1 MSRITERKIAFSTPW
16 FDVIAK
22 RIDDQ
27 ELPHFTVKPAD
38 YVTIVATDH
47 EGRFLLVRQ
56 FRPVVEAETLELP
69 GGLVEPGETPEMAAR
84 RELTEETGYE
94 ADHFE
99 ALGTLTPDVGRLGN
113 RLWCFA
119 ASGVRALVPAPVLH
133 EGITLVR
140 YTSEELSACLADLRC
155 DGALTFAV
163 LMLAAL
169 RGRFALDMRS
179 AVTGG

>member
-1 MSRITERKIAFSTPW
+1 MSRITDRQVAFSTPW
-16 FDVIAK
+16 FDIIAK

-27 ELPHFTVKPAD
+27 PLPHFTVKPAD
-38 YVTIVATDH
+38 YVTIVATDP

-56 FRPVVEAETLELP
+56 FRPVVETETIELP
-69 GGLVEPGETPEMAAR
+69 GGLVEPAETPEMAAR

-99 ALGTLTPDVGRLGN
+99 ALGTFTPDVGRLGN

-119 ASGVRALVPAPVLH
+119 ASGVRPLTPAPVLH
-133 EGITLVR
+133 DGITLLR
-140 YTSEELSACLADLRC
+140 YTRDELVACLRDLRC

-169 RGRFALDMRS
+169 RGRFAFDVPSVGSR
-179 AVTGG
+179 